1 MPRFSLK
8 NAIQL
13 TKKQLDK
20 KKVEANRQLQDNN
33 NALKDNIKLLDN
45 EYKDAMIKAES
56 IADEIKTAIGQQ
68 KKIEDNIKS
77 LISKNNV
84 ANTQLIGKEAKLNDL
99 SDNIKKLTKDTEIGK
114 NKLETIN
121 KATKQANEVLPDIV
135 KLKEELKSVSQ
146 ELMKKKLE
154 LDDVMNQEGIIGDRV
169 KNISDD
175 YEKKIKPYETT
186 LVKVKEKHDDLC
198 KDYKIEI
205 DKLEGE
211 VKKIVSVITKHKGQL
226 KNIER
231 EIAAAKSIF
240 EDNAIKIKNAID
252 ENRQLKREKD
262 ILMRE
267 IADAKRKFEEWKVK
281 AAEDVAKQV
290 LKGRLDN
297 IDKAGL
303 KDILNAV

>member
-99 SDNIKKLTKDTEIGK
+99 SDNIKKLTKDMEIGK

>member
-99 SDNIKKLTKDTEIGK
+99 SYNIKKLTKDTEIGK

-175 YEKKIKPYETT
+175 YEKKIKPYETS
-186 LVKVKEKHDDLC
+186 LIKVKKKHDDLC

-205 DKLEGE
+205 DKLEGDDG
-211 VKKIVSVITKHKGQL
+211 KIVSVITKHKGQL
-226 KNIER
+226 KSIER

-240 EDNAIKIKNAID
+240 EDNAEKIKNATD
-252 ENRQLKREKD
+252 EYKQLEREKAV
-262 ILMRE
+262 LMRD
-267 IADAKRKFEEWKVK
+267 IADAKRKYEEWTIK
-281 AAEDVAKQV
+281 ALEKVAKLQ
-290 LKGRLDN
+290 LKNKIDV

-303 KDILNAV
+303 KDLLNAV

>member
-175 YEKKIKPYETT
+175 YEKKIKPYETS
-186 LVKVKEKHDDLC
+186 LVEVKKKHDDLC
-198 KDYKIEI
+198 KDYKKEI
-205 DKLEGE
+205 DKLEDE
-211 VKKIVSVITKHKGQL
+211 LQDIVSVVTKHKGQL
-226 KNIER
+226 KSIER

>member
-135 KLKEELKSVSQ
+135 KLKEELKSISQ
-146 ELMKKKLE
+146 ELMRKKLE

-169 KNISDD
+169 KNITDD

-186 LVKVKEKHDDLC
+186 LVKVKKKHDDLC

>member
-99 SDNIKKLTKDTEIGK
+99 SDNIKKLTKDMEIGK

-281 AAEDVAKQV
+281 AAESVAKQV

-303 KDILNAV
+303 KDILNAI

>member
-267 IADAKRKFEEWKVK
+267 IADSKRRFEDWKVK
-281 AAEDVAKQV
+281 ATEDVAKQV
-290 LKGRLDN
+290 LKGRLEN

-303 KDILNAV
+303 KDILNAI

>member
-281 AAEDVAKQV
+281 AAEDVAKKV

>member
-45 EYKDAMIKAES
+45 EYKETIVKAEN
-56 IADEIKTAIGQQ
+56 IADEVKTSIKQQQ
-68 KKIEDNIKS
+68 KLKDNIKS
-77 LISKNNV
+77 LMSKNN
-84 ANTQLIGKEAKLNDL
+84 AADYQLTVKKAKLGDL
-99 SDNIKKLTKDTEIGK
+99 INNIKKLTNDTEVGK
-114 NKLETIN
+114 KRLETIN
-121 KATKQANEVLPDIV
+121 KAIQQTNAIKPDII
-135 KLKEELKSVSQ
+135 KFKEELKSVNQ

-154 LDDVMNQEGIIGDRV
+154 LDDIMNQEGIIGDRV

-175 YEKKIKPYETT
+175 YEKQIKPYETS
-186 LVKVKEKHDDLC
+186 LIKVKKKHDDLC

-205 DKLEGE
+205 DKLEGD
-211 VKKIVSVITKHKGQL
+211 VGKIVSVITKHKGQL

-267 IADAKRKFEEWKVK
+267 IADSKRRFEDWKVK
-281 AAEDVAKQV
+281 ATEDVAKQV
-290 LKGRLDN
+290 LKGRLEN

-303 KDILNAV
+303 KDIFNAI